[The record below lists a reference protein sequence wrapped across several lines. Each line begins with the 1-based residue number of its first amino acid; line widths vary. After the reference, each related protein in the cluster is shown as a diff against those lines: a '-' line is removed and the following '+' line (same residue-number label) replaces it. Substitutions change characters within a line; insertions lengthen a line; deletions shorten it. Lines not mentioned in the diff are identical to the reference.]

1 MYDPKLTPKSK
12 IEMKIYHQELKALE
26 ALRAG
31 EPEPN
36 SKKKRL
42 PPPDDGK
49 GLPPACIRKGTVVK
63 REAKKAS
70 WETTLDERIKA
81 ERLEHK
87 EAQAQKNLQAINSA
101 KFRAEMKRCDHANSV
116 RARSMP

>member
-1 MYDPKLTPKSK
+1 MYDPNLAAKSK

-36 SKKKRL
+36 FKKKRL

-63 REAKKAS
+63 REAKKAFL
-70 WETTLDERIKA
+70 ETTLDERIKA

-101 KFRAEMKRCDHANSV
+101 QFRAEMKKCDHASGN
-116 RARSMP
+116 AAK